1 MGYRKILA
9 TGMLCLVLSLILTH
23 PAAIA
28 SQEDMMAQ
36 LVKGNTQFALD
47 LYGVLRQETG
57 NLFFSPYSIS
67 TALAMTYAGARSE
80 TAQQM
85 AETLHFAEDQKAV
98 HPAFAALAE
107 HFREIQTAGNVALS
121 VANALWIQ
129 QDFALRESFLE
140 LIEQYYEA
148 GLFQVNFR
156 EAYEEV
162 RQRINAWVEKQ
173 TQDKIQNLLA
183 PGTLSALTR
192 LVLTN
197 AIYFKGNWAIEFEEK
212 FTKQEPFWMTPQQS
226 VDVPLMYQENL
237 FKYGED
243 ETMQILQMPYVGEE
257 LSLVVL
263 LPKERDGLPALEA
276 ALTPERLRQSVSSM
290 TLRKVQVFLPKFK
303 LTSQC
308 NLSDVLKALGMDAA
322 FSDEADFSGMD
333 PEKRLNISEV
343 IHKAFVEVNEEGTEA
358 AAATAVVVGVT
369 SVRDPE
375 PVPVFRADHPFL
387 FLIHDAQTGSLLFLG
402 RMANPAA

>member
-1 MGYRKILA
+1 
-9 TGMLCLVLSLILTH
+9 
-23 PAAIA
+23 
-28 SQEDMMAQ
+28 
-36 LVKGNTQFALD
+36 
-47 LYGVLRQETG
+47 
-57 NLFFSPYSIS
+57 
-67 TALAMTYAGARSE
+67 
-80 TAQQM
+80 
-85 AETLHFAEDQKAV
+85 
-98 HPAFAALAE
+98 
-107 HFREIQTAGNVALS
+107 
-121 VANALWIQ
+121 
-129 QDFALRESFLE
+129 
-140 LIEQYYEA
+140 
-148 GLFQVNFR
+148 
-156 EAYEEV
+156 
-162 RQRINAWVEKQ
+162 
-173 TQDKIQNLLA
+173 
-183 PGTLSALTR
+183 
-192 LVLTN
+192 
-197 AIYFKGNWAIEFEEK
+197 
-212 FTKQEPFWMTPQQS
+212 
-226 VDVPLMYQENL
+226 MYQENL

-276 ALTPERLRQSVSSM
+276 ALTPERLRQSVSGM
-290 TLRKVQVFLPKFK
+290 TLRKVQVVLPKFK

-308 NLSDVLKALGMDAA
+308 NLSDMLKALGMVAA

-402 RMANPAA
+402 RMTNPAA